1 MSKLKVIRNSSLL
14 TIGVAES
21 ISQIGDWISMMA
33 VFAMLVFKGGGGV
46 TQSGGIFLAGL
57 LPTLITSPIAG
68 WLCDR
73 FDRKYLMIAS
83 QVISGV
89 VISGLIFTTRIEIIY
104 LLLAIEAATL
114 SIMAPA
120 RQSVLPDLVARN
132 ELTQANAFLQQLTG
146 IIKVS
151 APALAGLILSIID
164 PHQAII
170 LDVISFGLAALILFR
185 LPSLPPRHH
194 VETASIAPSPALT
207 SQNKR
212 QFLFTAMR
220 NAPELGQLFLSM
232 FLGIF
237 VIVGF
242 DVLSSVYF
250 RDILHENEGFY
261 GLAIGLVGVGTLI
274 ATFLLMF
281 RKTTVNPWS
290 DVVTGI
296 ILLSMIALT
305 MAIAAGLTD
314 ISLARWIVLA
324 GCLIGGVGNGL
335 INVQVTTLLQTLT
348 PASTLGQVS
357 GLFQSTTTAGQLLG
371 IVLTP
376 LLVPGLLSM
385 SSYFTLSTVALLV
398 PAGYITVQLI
408 IRRRKQLADS
418 RMVKSFDD

>member
-1 MSKLKVIRNSSLL
+1 VSTLKVIRNSSLL
-14 TIGVAES
+14 TIGIAES

-46 TQSGGIFLAGL
+46 IQSSGVFLAGL
-57 LPTLITSPIAG
+57 LPTLLTSPFAG

-83 QVISGV
+83 QIISGMI
-89 VISGLIFTTRIEIIY
+89 ISGLIFTTRIEIIY
-104 LLLAIEAATL
+104 LLLALEAATL

-120 RQSVLPDLVARN
+120 RQTVLPDLVARE

-151 APALAGLILSIID
+151 APALAGLILSAVAPD
-164 PHQAII
+164 QAII
-170 LDVISFGLAALILFR
+170 LVVISFGVAALILFR
-185 LPSLPPRHH
+185 LPSLPPRPR
-194 VETASIAPSPALT
+194 VETVSIAPSPTPALHD
-207 SQNKR
+207 KR
-212 QFLFTAMR
+212 QLLPTAIR
-220 NAPELGQLFLSM
+220 DVPELGQLFLSM

-261 GLAIGLVGVGTLI
+261 GLAIGLVGVGTLM
-274 ATFLLMF
+274 ATFLLML
-281 RKTTVNPWS
+281 RKTTVNPWR

-314 ISLARWIVLA
+314 LFLARWIVLA
-324 GCLIGGVGNGL
+324 GCLIGGIGNGL

-348 PASTLGQVS
+348 PASILGQIS
-357 GLFQSTTTAGQLLG
+357 GFFQSTTTAGQLLG

-385 SSYFTLSTVALLV
+385 SNYFTLSTVALLV
-398 PAGYITVQLI
+398 PAGYIAVQLI
-408 IRRRKQLADS
+408 IRERKQLADS
-418 RMVKSFDD
+418 RMVK